1 LIYICSR
8 PLIFF
13 LASIAQNKAAKTGQS
28 EAKAINSMAF
38 LVTMKRVGKPKEVAH
53 AIAF

>member
-1 LIYICSR
+1 
-8 PLIFF
+8 